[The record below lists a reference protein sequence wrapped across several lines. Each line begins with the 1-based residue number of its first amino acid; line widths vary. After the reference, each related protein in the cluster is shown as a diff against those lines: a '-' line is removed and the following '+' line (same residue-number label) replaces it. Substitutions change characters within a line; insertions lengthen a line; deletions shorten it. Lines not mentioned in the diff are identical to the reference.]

1 MAANPF
7 PDFSLET
14 SGAGLVCGIDEV
26 GRAPLA
32 GPVTASCVLIPDKLY
47 DHPVWKVVTDS
58 KSIARPK
65 RARLSE
71 DIKPLVYYGIG
82 WVSEREIEQINIHY
96 ASLLAMKYAFE
107 DMIARFSIMP
117 DLALIDGKHCPSLPC
132 NSQAIIKGDS
142 KSKSIAAASI
152 IAKVARD
159 NYMEELDQKHPSYS
173 WHRNAGY
180 PSKEHIEALVTHG
193 PTIHH
198 RRTFA
203 RVREFFEDKSDNKQ
217 KLVSVAAQ

>member
-1 MAANPF
+1 MVSKPF
-7 PDFSLET
+7 PDFSAEI
-14 SGAGLVCGIDEV
+14 SFEGLVCGIDEV

-32 GPVTASCVLIPDKLY
+32 GPVTAGCVLIPDKLY

-107 DMIARFSIMP
+107 DMIARFSIIP
-117 DLALIDGKHCPSLPC
+117 DLALIDGIHCPPLPC
-132 NSQAIIKGDS
+132 NRRAIVKGDL

-159 NYMEELDQKHPSYS
+159 TYMEDLHTQHPVYGWSN
-173 WHRNAGY
+173 NAGY
-180 PSKEHIEALVTHG
+180 PSKQHIEALAHHG

-198 RRTFA
+198 RRSFA
-203 RVREFFEDKSDNKQ
+203 RVRDFFQENPEKSETAI
-217 KLVSVAAQ
+217 SAAG